1 MLPDVLSDVWPSFKL
16 FNMSRLTD
24 RYSRRTIA
32 LFFLAV
38 VSIVVF
44 TLIYL
49 EQIAVL
55 YILTTLSLAVLLLV
69 VAFADLEGVSREK
82 IEGFAGKTE

>member
-1 MLPDVLSDVWPSFKL
+1 MPDVLSDVWPLFNS

-32 LFFLAV
+32 LFCLAV

-44 TLIYL
+44 TLIYF
-49 EQIAVL
+49 EQIAIL
-55 YILTTLSLAVLLLV
+55 YILTTLSLVVLLLV
-69 VAFADLEGVSREK
+69 VGFADLEGVSREK

>member
-1 MLPDVLSDVWPSFKL
+1 M
-16 FNMSRLTD
+16 
-24 RYSRRTIA
+24 
-32 LFFLAV
+32 AV
-38 VSIVVF
+38 VSIIVF
-44 TLIYL
+44 TLIYF
-49 EQIAVL
+49 EQIAIL